1 MLSWLNSKKNAT
13 AANTRRATTNPAAEI
28 INVANRKLR
37 HPMNVVPGHE
47 IKDVGSK
54 VSLRAP
60 AAKRLST
67 GYAPGF
73 KRTWEELLQ
82 SGEFEVGYAARQRCL
97 IVSNTTV
104 TRTK

>member
-1 MLSWLNSKKNAT
+1 
-13 AANTRRATTNPAAEI
+13 
-28 INVANRKLR
+28 
-37 HPMNVVPGHE
+37 MNVVPGHE

-67 GYAPGF
+67 GYALGF
-73 KRTWEELLQ
+73 KRTWEEELLQ
-82 SGEFEVGYAARQRCL
+82 SKEFEVAYAARQRCL